1 MSHVT
6 ISGAAWREAVEGVIC
21 NGVCGL
27 EGTGLTPVMDL
38 GYSDSGCLIL
48 GFWEFCDFSSLDLG
62 FCDICLVWLLG
73 SMDFELMDLWIF
85 DFAIMGLLKDVIYYL
100 LLGIGGVR

>member
-21 NGVCGL
+21 NGVWGL
-27 EGTGLTPVMDL
+27 EGTGITPVMDL

-48 GFWEFCDFSSLDLG
+48 GILGVLGLFEFG
-62 FCDICLVWLLG
+62 FRIL
-73 SMDFELMDLWIF
+73 
-85 DFAIMGLLKDVIYYL
+85 
-100 LLGIGGVR
+100 